1 VRPLQIFTNVW
12 AHYLRVLFYIC
23 KCIHSFVQSKLWR
36 LGHHLQG
43 LDLNSISKA
52 EDMKKLYHFNRF
64 HGILVRIKKKWLSL
78 SCQLFPSL
86 ERRFAVFG
94 HRCVMRL
101 STYIADAPCGQI
113 YQNLVCSVHKHAS
126 NVYQELNEVFFFLR
140 RELNYVGVS
149 ERG

>member
-64 HGILVRIKKKWLSL
+64 HGILVRIKKSGFLSPVNFLHHL
-78 SCQLFPSL
+78 SEDLQFLDTGVSCDYQPILQMLHVGRYAKILF
-86 ERRFAVFG
+86 
-94 HRCVMRL
+94 
-101 STYIADAPCGQI
+101 APCTNMHLMCI
-113 YQNLVCSVHKHAS
+113 KN
-126 NVYQELNEVFFFLR
+126 
-140 RELNYVGVS
+140 
-149 ERG
+149 